1 MDLHLT
7 LQGKGGVGKT
17 LVTTLV
23 AQYLNFKKIN
33 PLCIDTDPV
42 NKTFAGFKNLNV
54 KLLDI
59 MDGDRVN
66 IRVFDTLVE
75 MIMTNTETACVIDN
89 GASSFIP
96 LTAYL
101 KEGDILPFLAEN
113 NIKIYIHVVITGG
126 QSFDDTIKG
135 LDYIINTFGDSVN
148 IVVWL
153 NEYFGKIKYEEKSF
167 EEMQIFRR
175 NEENIHGIVTIPEMS
190 KETFGLDIKQM
201 LEDRVT
207 FDEYLLSDKY
217 MIIPKQ
223 RIKKFQDLMYNNISI
238 VL

>member
-23 AQYLNFKKIN
+23 TQYLITKKIN
-33 PLCIDTDPV
+33 PICIDMDPV
-42 NKTFAGFKNLNV
+42 NKTFAGFGALNV
-54 KLLDI
+54 KALDI
-59 MDGDRVN
+59 MDGDQIN
-66 IRVFDTLVE
+66 IRRFDTWVE
-75 MIMTNTETACVIDN
+75 MVIESKEVCVIDT

-101 KEGDILPFLAEN
+101 KEGDILQFLSEN
-113 NIKIYIHVVITGG
+113 NIIIYIHVVITGG
-126 QSFDDTIKG
+126 QSLNDTIKG
-135 LDYIINTFGDSVN
+135 FDYIINTFGTSVN

-153 NEYFGKIKYEEKSF
+153 NEYFGKIEYKGKPF
-167 EEMQIFRR
+167 EDMQVFKR
-175 NEENIHGIVTIPEMS
+175 NKAYIHGLITIPEVS

-207 FDEYLLSDKY
+207 FEEYMASDAY

-223 RIKKFQDLMYNNISI
+223 RIKKFKDIIYNNISI

>member
-1 MDLHLT
+1 MNLHLT

-17 LVTTLV
+17 LVTTLI
-23 AQYLNFKKIN
+23 AQYLISKSTA

-42 NKTFAGFKNLNV
+42 NKTFAGFKDLQV
-54 KLLDI
+54 KALDI

-66 IRVFDTLVE
+66 IRSFDTL
-75 MIMTNTETACVIDN
+75 IETVIESKNICVIDN

-101 KEGDILPFLAEN
+101 KEGDILQFLTEN
-113 NIKIYIHVVITGG
+113 NITIYIHVVITGG
-126 QSFDDTIKG
+126 QALNDTIKG
-135 LDYIINTFGDSVN
+135 LDYIIKTFSTAVNT
-148 IVVWL
+148 VVWL
-153 NEYFGKIKYEEKSF
+153 NEYFGQIEYKGKSF
-167 EEMQIFRR
+167 EDMQVFKR
-175 NEENIHGIVTIPEMS
+175 NKSNIHGIISIPEMS
-190 KETFGLDIKQM
+190 KETFGIDIKQM

-207 FDEYLLSDKY
+207 FEEYLSSDKY

-223 RIKKFQDLMYNNISI
+223 RIKKFRDLMYNNISI